1 MPGEAEAPEGAD
13 ALTRRRA
20 AAVAG
25 HRGEAREARAYLDDD
40 DPAVRASALRASE
53 RAGGLDA
60 HLLMAALDDPAPAVR
75 ITALELAAGRRDVP
89 VGAAAA
95 RLHDHDHRVVE
106 AAAWTCGEKAS
117 AADPA
122 LADPV
127 PVVEAL
133 GKVARSHTDPL
144 CRESAIA
151 ALGAIAHPDG
161 LPAVLAGLADKPEVR
176 RRAVIALAPFDGP
189 EVEAALA
196 RAGNDRDKQVRTA
209 AAELRGPA
217 THAEPASRSRR

>member
-1 MPGEAEAPEGAD
+1 MPGESETPEGAD
-13 ALTRRRA
+13 ALARRRA

-25 HRGEAREARAYLDDD
+25 HCGEAQEARAYLDDD
-40 DPAVRASALRASE
+40 EAAVRASALRASE
-53 RAGGLDA
+53 RAGGLDV

-75 ITALELAAGRRDVP
+75 MTALELAAGRQDVP
-89 VGAAAA
+89 VGAAVS
-95 RLHDHDHRVVE
+95 RLHDNDHRVVE
-106 AAAWTCGEKAS
+106 AAAWTCGEKVS
-117 AADPA
+117 AAEPA
-122 LADPV
+122 LADPA
-127 PVVEAL
+127 PIVEAL

-161 LPAVLAGLADKPEVR
+161 LAAVLAGLDDKPEVR

-189 EVEAALA
+189 EVEDALA
-196 RAGNDRDKQVRTA
+196 RAASDRDKQVRAA